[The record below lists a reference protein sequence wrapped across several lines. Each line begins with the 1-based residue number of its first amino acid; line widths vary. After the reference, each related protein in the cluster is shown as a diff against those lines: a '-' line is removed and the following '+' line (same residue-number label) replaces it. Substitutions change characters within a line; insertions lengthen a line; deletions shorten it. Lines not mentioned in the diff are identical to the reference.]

1 MLYGWD
7 SLTITF
13 LGKFEYIYIY
23 IIWNGKTLKKRQSR
37 KKMGTKIL
45 KKIKMLENQ

>member
-13 LGKFEYIYIY
+13 LGKFEYNLE
-23 IIWNGKTLKKRQSR
+23 WENTKEATVQEENGDKNLK
-37 KKMGTKIL
+37 
-45 KKIKMLENQ
+45 EN

>member
-23 IIWNGKTLKKRQSR
+23 IYIYIYNLEWENTKEATVQEENGDKNLK
-37 KKMGTKIL
+37 
-45 KKIKMLENQ
+45 EN